1 MSAVI
6 KAEAYGMMR
15 RVIETGKHYAMELA
29 KSDKFLRPIVQ
40 AEALNTLRHDIGP
53 DCIAVLRS
61 MENTPLGFRTDKE
74 GGYPDHVLRDVMIM
88 AMLDGLG
95 FSGNMFNIIAG
106 AYYVTKEGWA
116 ELLDQLGATNV
127 VAYASLPEPGD
138 VTEAVAGN
146 AKKYTVKMGGYAECR
161 FFRRGNTEGV
171 WRAEMRRSD
180 GFDTRRMISG
190 YGRDLAEAMNGIA
203 GKAEATLLKKL
214 YYTISGKPE
223 PVESSEPIV
232 IDVEPEAAPL
242 ITAKPV
248 EQATDEQVEMYQK
261 CVRGIEDAAN
271 VTMLSVAWEAVN
283 SLKKSKALTDDQIK
297 QLTSLKDIRKQ
308 ALK

>member
-1 MSAVI
+1 MSAII

-53 DCIAVLRS
+53 ECIAVLRS

-95 FSGNMFNIIAG
+95 FSGNQFNVIAG
-106 AYYVTKEGWA
+106 AYYVTKEGWS
-116 ELLDQLGATNV
+116 ELLDQMGASNV
-127 VAYASLPEPGD
+127 VAYASLPDSGD
-138 VTEAVAGN
+138 VSEAVAGN
-146 AKKYTVKMGGYAECR
+146 SKKYTVKMGGYAECR
-161 FFRRGNTEGV
+161 FTRNGAERV
-171 WRAEMRRSD
+171 WRAEMKRAD
-180 GFDTRRMISG
+180 GFDTRRMISA
-190 YGRDLAEAMNGIA
+190 YGRDLAEAMNGIT

-223 PVESSEPIV
+223 PVEAGEPIV
-232 IDVEPEAAPL
+232 IEPETAPL
-242 ITAKPV
+242 ITVKAAEP
-248 EQATDEQVEMYQK
+248 ATDEQVELYRKAVQ
-261 CVRGIEDAAN
+261 GIEEATN
-271 VTMLSVAWEAVN
+271 ITMLSVADQAIAA
-283 SLKKSKALTDDQIK
+283 LKKSGSLTADQ
-297 QLTSLKDIRKQ
+297 LSSLRSLRDARKQ

>member
-1 MSAVI
+1 MSAII

-40 AEALNTLRHDIGP
+40 AEALNVLRGDMGP
-53 DCIAVLRS
+53 DCLAVVRS
-61 MENTPLGFRTDKE
+61 MENTPLGFKTDKE
-74 GGYPDHVLRDVMIM
+74 GGYPDHVLRDCVIM
-88 AMLDGLG
+88 AMLDSLG
-95 FSGNMFNIIAG
+95 FSGNQFNIIAG
-106 AYYVTKEGWA
+106 QYYVTKEGWS
-116 ELLDQLGATNV
+116 ELLEQMGATNA
-127 VAYASLPEPGD
+127 VAYASLPDAGD
-138 VTEAVAGN
+138 VTEAQAGN
-146 AKKYTVKMGGYAECR
+146 SKKYTIRMGGYAEC
-161 FFRRGNTEGV
+161 FFSGKR

-203 GKAEATLLKKL
+203 GKAEATLFKKL

-223 PVESSEPIV
+223 PVEAGEPIV

-242 ITAKPV
+242 ITVKAQQSP
-248 EQATDEQVEMYQK
+248 TDEQVELYRKAVQ
-261 CVRGIEDAAN
+261 GIEEAAN
-271 VTMLSVAWEAVN
+271 ITMLSVADQAIAA
-283 SLKKSKALTDDQIK
+283 LKKSGSLTADQ
-297 QLTSLKDIRKQ
+297 LSSLRSLRDVRKQ

>member
-1 MSAVI
+1 MSAII

-40 AEALNTLRHDIGP
+40 AEALNVLRGDMGP
-53 DCIAVLRS
+53 DCLAVVRS

-74 GGYPDHVLRDVMIM
+74 GGYPDHVLRDCVIM
-88 AMLDGLG
+88 AMLDSLG
-95 FSGNMFNIIAG
+95 FSGNQFNIIAG
-106 AYYVTKEGWA
+106 QYYVTKEGWS
-116 ELLDQLGATNV
+116 ELLEQMGATNA
-127 VAYASLPEPGD
+127 VAYASLPDPGD
-138 VTEAVAGN
+138 VTEAQAN
-146 AKKYTVKMGGYAECR
+146 NSKKYTIRMGGYAEC
-161 FFRRGNTEGV
+161 FFNGKR

-203 GKAEATLLKKL
+203 GKAEATLFKKL

-223 PVESSEPIV
+223 PVEAGEPIV
-232 IDVEPEAAPL
+232 IEEETAPL
-242 ITAKPV
+242 ITVKAAEP
-248 EQATDEQVEMYQK
+248 ATDEQVELYRKAVQ
-261 CVRGIEDAAN
+261 GIEEATN
-271 VTMLSVAWEAVN
+271 ITMLSVADQAIAA
-283 SLKKSKALTDDQIK
+283 LKKSGSLTADQ
-297 QLTSLKDIRKQ
+297 LSSLRSLRDIRKQ

>member
-1 MSAVI
+1 
-6 KAEAYGMMR
+6 
-15 RVIETGKHYAMELA
+15 MELA

-40 AEALNTLRHDIGP
+40 AEALNVLRHDIGP
-53 DCIAVLRS
+53 ECIAVLRS

-74 GGYPDHVLRDVMIM
+74 SGYPDHVLRDVMIM

-138 VTEAVAGN
+138 VTEAQAGN
-146 AKKYTVKMGGYAECR
+146 SKKYTIRMGGYAEC
-161 FFRRGNTEGV
+161 FFGGKR

-223 PVESSEPIV
+223 PVEAGEPIV

-242 ITAKPV
+242 ITVKAA

-297 QLTSLKDIRKQ
+297 QLTALKDIRKQ

>member
-74 GGYPDHVLRDVMIM
+74 SGYPDHVLRDVMIM

-116 ELLDQLGATNV
+116 ELLEQMGATNA
-127 VAYASLPEPGD
+127 VAYASLPEVGD

-146 AKKYTVKMGGYAECR
+146 SKKYTIRMGGYAEC
-161 FFRRGNTEGV
+161 FFNGKR

-190 YGRDLAEAMNGIA
+190 YGRDLAEAMSGIT

-214 YYTISGKPE
+214 YYTVSGKPE
-223 PVESSEPIV
+223 PVEASEPIV
-232 IDVEPEAAPL
+232 IDVEPEAPPL
-242 ITAKPV
+242 ITAKAA
-248 EQATDEQVEMYQK
+248 ERATDEQVELYRKAVQ
-261 CVRGIEDAAN
+261 GIEEATN
-271 VTMLSVAWEAVN
+271 ITMLSVADQAIAA
-283 SLKKSKALTDDQIK
+283 LKKSGSLTADQLSSLRSLRDVRK
-297 QLTSLKDIRKQ
+297 QSLK
-308 ALK
+308 

>member
-1 MSAVI
+1 MSAII

-53 DCIAVLRS
+53 ECIAVLRS

-95 FSGNMFNIIAG
+95 FSGNQFNIIAG
-106 AYYVTKEGWA
+106 QYYVTKEGWS
-116 ELLDQLGATNV
+116 ELLEQMGATNA
-127 VAYASLPEPGD
+127 VAYASLPDAGD
-138 VTEAVAGN
+138 VTEAQAGN
-146 AKKYTVKMGGYAECR
+146 SKKYTIRMGGYAEC
-161 FFRRGNTEGV
+161 FFSGKR

-180 GFDTRRMISG
+180 GFDTRRMISA
-190 YGRDLAEAMNGIA
+190 YGRDLAEAMNGIT

-223 PVESSEPIV
+223 PLEAGEPIV
-232 IDVEPEAAPL
+232 VDVEPEAAPL
-242 ITAKPV
+242 ITVKAAEP
-248 EQATDEQVEMYQK
+248 ATDEQVELYRKAVQ
-261 CVRGIEDAAN
+261 GIEEATN
-271 VTMLSVAWEAVN
+271 ITMLSVADQAIAA
-283 SLKKSKALTDDQIK
+283 LKKSGSLTADQLSSLRALR
-297 QLTSLKDIRKQ
+297 DIRKQ